1 MKAAIDV
8 FWRQNKYPP
17 TLRDLMAIVGISS
30 TSVCRYVLRHIE
42 GVRIAKNGRVIP
54 LWVDQLFLSNNACTG
69 LAPTAAQDGTGEAGA
84 SQFMKKLANLRVCA
98 SCEWIFKLSEYK
110 SCPKCGFAHYGAYYV
125 YGAKCYK
132 FSKTQE
138 PWLHKKVADY
148 EYKLWKDNIA
158 PNKASTRL
166 GAGVAISSNN
176 LGVAPSG

>member
-1 MKAAIDV
+1 MPRKYDAKMKAAIDV

-84 SQFMKKLANLRVCA
+84 A
-98 SCEWIFKLSEYK
+98 SS
-110 SCPKCGFAHYGAYYV
+110 
-125 YGAKCYK
+125 
-132 FSKTQE
+132 
-138 PWLHKKVADY
+138 
-148 EYKLWKDNIA
+148 
-158 PNKASTRL
+158 
-166 GAGVAISSNN
+166 
-176 LGVAPSG
+176 